1 MDAKSHVAAGLQRLV
16 LRDGV
21 PEQHLGQWRNL
32 LLDEVGSDHRALVI
46 LLVSVVEAGLVA
58 RMQRG
63 ASEGA
68 SWVRLRTDVAMR
80 LATERFLQPEVAQW
94 AAESWGVALGLSQP
108 APPTI
113 AAGAVAA
120 KASATPLHRAHV
132 PSRTRRG
139 APMTP
144 RAVSAGPVRGNAAPV
159 SAPQSTLSHKQ
170 SLLGKPIGPRR
181 ILGFPPRTLAW
192 VGAAYALVLLFLA
205 ISNARREIPI
215 GLMAPAGSTAS
226 PASPAPPGKISTVTS
241 SEPMQAVPSDANTL
255 RPGLYDVVV
264 RLSSITGDRSCN
276 EVWRSMPEAQSE
288 TRTIRVDER
297 GAYHFDTSPDISWTP
312 DALGNFRTASISSER
327 GGVRYTFQMM
337 GRSTATGLD
346 ATTET
351 FSSAVIRWRQKQ
363 SCRMLAHLTA
373 TPLR

>member
-1 MDAKSHVAAGLQRLV
+1 MDARSHVAAGLQRLV
-16 LRDGV
+16 DRDGV
-21 PEQHLGQWRNL
+21 PDHDLARWRNL
-32 LLDEVGSDHRALVI
+32 LLDEVGSDHRALVM
-46 LLVSVVEAGLVA
+46 LLVSVVDAGLVT

-63 ASEGA
+63 ASEGT
-68 SWVRLRTDVAMR
+68 SWVRLRTDVAIR
-80 LATERFLQPEVAQW
+80 LATERFLQPDVAQW

-120 KASATPLHRAHV
+120 KGAASPLPRAHV

-139 APMTP
+139 APMAPRSASTGPARRTP
-144 RAVSAGPVRGNAAPV
+144 TPAAAP
-159 SAPQSTLSHKQ
+159 ASTLSPKQ

-192 VGAAYALVLLFLA
+192 AAGVYAVVLLYIA
-205 ISNARREIPI
+205 ISNARRDVPI
-215 GLMAPAGSTAS
+215 GLMSPAGSTRT
-226 PASPAPPGKISTVTS
+226 PAPTSSGKVSTVTAN
-241 SEPMQAVPSDANTL
+241 EPMQAVPTDSNTL
-255 RPGLYDVVV
+255 RPGLYEVVV
-264 RLSSITGDRSCN
+264 RLSSITGDKSCN

-297 GAYHFDTSPDISWTP
+297 GGYHFDTSPDISWTP
-312 DALGNFRTASISSER
+312 DALGYFKTPSISSER
-327 GGVRYTFQMM
+327 GGVRYTFQMS

-351 FSSAVIRWRQKQ
+351 FSTAVIRWRQKQ